1 MRRYAGAEPV
11 TAVTP
16 PADLYLKGSSGEV
29 LGTVVTGAR
38 RSFEMGEMGGGVN
51 SVVGVGVRSWGDH
64 GRLREIAAVTL

>member
-16 PADLYLKGSSGEV
+16 PADYLKGSSGEV

-51 SVVGVGVRSWGDH
+51 SVVGVGVRSWGDR

>member
-1 MRRYAGAEPV
+1 MMRRYAGAEPV

-16 PADLYLKGSSGEV
+16 PADYYL
-29 LGTVVTGAR
+29 TVVTGAR

-51 SVVGVGVRSWGDH
+51 SVVGVGVRSWGDR